1 MNPTNLSI
9 GSHFGVPVNH
19 QHAIDNQSGMRW
31 SFQQMFQ
38 VCILDA
44 CLAFILFCYTS
55 IRFFHQSCL
64 CIFIEYSS
72 CMIMWLMCLLCSK
85 LIRKRHLLAHGL
97 GRIGGIKLQKGS
109 HRYEII
115 HGKTLSV
122 FLFFD
127 ICAIKHVL

>member
-31 SFQQMFQ
+31 TFQQLFH
-38 VCILDA
+38 VCNLDA
-44 CLAFILFCYTS
+44 YRALILFFYTS
-55 IRFFHQSCL
+55 IRLFHQSCL

-72 CMIMWLMCLLCSK
+72 CLIMWLMCLLCSK
-85 LIRKRHLLAHGL
+85 LIRKMLLLAHGL
-97 GRIGGIKLQKGS
+97 GRMGGIKLLKGS

-115 HGKTLSV
+115 HGETLSV
-122 FLFFD
+122 LLFFD
-127 ICAIKHVL
+127 ICATKHVL